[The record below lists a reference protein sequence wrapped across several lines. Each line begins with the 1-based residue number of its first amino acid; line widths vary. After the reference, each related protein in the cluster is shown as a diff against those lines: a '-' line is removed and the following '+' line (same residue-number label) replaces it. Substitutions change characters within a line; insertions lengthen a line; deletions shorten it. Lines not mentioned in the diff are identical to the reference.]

1 MGTDERQA
9 WNELYS
15 AAILE
20 TDADKILERI
30 HLAEQVIPELLAQ
43 LEQKGGDP
51 GEKHLLLDSLRT
63 LSHLRRLGPRENPSP
78 PR

>member
-1 MGTDERQA
+1 MSTDERQP

-30 HLAEQVIPELLAQ
+30 HLAEQAIRERLAQ

-51 GEKHLLLDSLRT
+51 GEKHLLYDSLRT
-63 LSHLRRLGPRENPSP
+63 LSHLRRLGSRENPSP
-78 PR
+78 RR